1 MADDLIEI
9 HQEWAQGSGIKI
21 QLKKQRELRVEKHSK
36 RGSTKYTID
45 LLALGDKS
53 KQKVILGWQWF
64 VAGLAAIFLMIA
76 CLNFL
81 PILEEST
88 LYQAATYVLGLGL
101 GAACFFMAV
110 KGTSRK
116 QIFFSR
122 KANIPLVEL
131 VINNPSKNE
140 FNSFIKL
147 VEKCIGSSREG
158 LNISMNNQL
167 AGEMK
172 MIRRLS
178 EEGVV
183 SPSVY
188 KKAKDV
194 LMKMHN

>member
-1 MADDLIEI
+1 MADDFIEI
-9 HQEWAQGSGIKI
+9 HQKWAQGSGIKI
-21 QLKKQRELRVEKHSK
+21 QLKKQRELRVEKRSK
-36 RGSTKYTID
+36 RESTKYTID

-64 VAGLAAIFLMIA
+64 VAGLAAILLMIV

-88 LYQAATYVLGLGL
+88 LYMAATYVLGLGV
-101 GAACFFMAV
+101 GAACFYMAV
-110 KGTSRK
+110 KGTSRR

-122 KANIPLVEL
+122 NANIPLVEL
-131 VINNPSKNE
+131 AINNPSKSE
-140 FNSFIKL
+140 FNSFVKI
-147 VEKCIGSSREG
+147 VEKYIGSSREG

-188 KKAKDV
+188 KKAKAV
-194 LMKMHN
+194 LMQQYS

>member
-101 GAACFFMAV
+101 GAACFLWQLRAHPGNKYFFHV
-110 KGTSRK
+110 KL
-116 QIFFSR
+116 IF
-122 KANIPLVEL
+122 PLL
-131 VINNPSKNE
+131 SWLSIIHQKM
-140 FNSFIKL
+140 NSI
-147 VEKCIGSSREG
+147 
-158 LNISMNNQL
+158 
-167 AGEMK
+167 
-172 MIRRLS
+172 
-178 EEGVV
+178 
-183 SPSVY
+183 
-188 KKAKDV
+188 V
-194 LMKMHN
+194 L

>member
-1 MADDLIEI
+1 MADDNIEI

-21 QLKKQRELRVEKHSK
+21 LLKKQRELRIEKQNK
-36 RGSTKYTID
+36 RGSKKYTID

-53 KQKVILGWQWF
+53 KQKIILGWQWF
-64 VAGLAAIFLMIA
+64 VAGLAAILSMIA
-76 CLNFL
+76 CLYFL
-81 PILEEST
+81 PILDEST
-88 LYQAATYVLGLGL
+88 FYLAATYVLGLGIA
-101 GAACFFMAV
+101 AACFLMAA

-122 KANIPLVEL
+122 NANIPLVEL
-131 VINNPSKNE
+131 IINNPSKNE
-140 FNSFIKL
+140 FNSFVRL

-158 LNISMNNQL
+158 LNISKNNQL

-183 SPSVY
+183 SPSIY
-188 KKAKDV
+188 KKAKAV